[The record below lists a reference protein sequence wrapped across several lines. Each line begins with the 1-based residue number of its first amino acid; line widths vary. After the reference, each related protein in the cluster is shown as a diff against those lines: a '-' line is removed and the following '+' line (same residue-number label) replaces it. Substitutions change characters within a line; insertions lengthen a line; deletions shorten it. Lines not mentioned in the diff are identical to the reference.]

1 MKFLKGLR
9 INSANCVRYFFCL
22 ALIVGCTPQLKGGMD
37 GEYDSSHIYMD
48 SIDKTLAKVA
58 KSVYRIETVTIFQV
72 GDELSTLKV
81 AGMGFSLDNRHLLT
95 AKHVTSI
102 ENYQVQT
109 PFGVMVFPLPQEDK
123 IRETTSLV
131 FDNGS
136 RDPVKVIY
144 RDKDLDFAVL
154 ETEKGVTPPGYPIGD
169 SNDFQVMNEVIV
181 PANFQTGL
189 SIRLGYVTQL
199 DFIQYGEKG
208 EVAKRTENIF
218 GISAVVSEGDSGS
231 PILFLRDGKIE
242 LGGLVSFIVLP
253 ARGLGYGLKINPI
266 VEKLRS
272 ENESRMWILPLVR
285 NQ

>member
-1 MKFLKGLR
+1 M
-9 INSANCVRYFFCL
+9 
-22 ALIVGCTPQLKGGMD
+22 GCTPSLRGGMD
-37 GEYDSSHIYMD
+37 GEYDSSHIFLN
-48 SIDKTLAKVA
+48 SIDETMAMVA
-58 KSVYRIETVTIFQV
+58 KSVYRIETVTIFKV
-72 GDELSTLKV
+72 GGELSTLKV
-81 AGMGFSLDNRHLLT
+81 VGMGFSLDNRHILT
-95 AKHVTSI
+95 ARHVTSI

-109 PFGVMVFPLPQEDK
+109 PFGMMVFPLQPEDK
-123 IRETTSLV
+123 IRETTALV

-144 RDKDLDFAVL
+144 QDDDLDFAVL
-154 ETEKGVTPPGYPIGD
+154 ETEKGITSPGYPIGD
-169 SNDFQVMNEVIV
+169 SDDFRVMDEVVV

-218 GISAVVSEGDSGS
+218 GISVVVSEGDSGS
-231 PILFLRDGKIE
+231 PILFLRDGKVE

-266 VEKLRS
+266 LEKLRS
-272 ENESRMWILPLVR
+272 TEKNRLWIMPLMK
-285 NQ
+285 NK